1 MHLCFFVCQ
10 SYQVNNEIF
19 PVWTY
24 SSLAVQ
30 VPVFLLT
37 DWLQYKP
44 VVILQC
50 VALFI
55 TIAMIRWLASVPEMQ
70 VMQFFYG
77 VATASEI
84 GYYSYIY
91 RCGSP
96 RRRALIGSE
105 NLTGTFLSLQYGRSE
120 QVPEGHLLCS

>member
-1 MHLCFFVCQ
+1 MKQQSHSRAFMFFVCQ
-10 SYQVNNEIF
+10 SSQVNNEIF

-50 VALFI
+50 LALFI

-70 VMQFFYG
+70 AMQFFYG
-77 VATASEI
+77 VATASEV

-91 RCGSP
+91 R
-96 RRRALIGSE
+96 
-105 NLTGTFLSLQYGRSE
+105 
-120 QVPEGHLLCS
+120 